1 MRPSRRP
8 RETLAPP
15 PPSCPALRPPLSP
28 LRARMCVEKIIANHR
43 DLRGQWLKKEPGFDE
58 CHHRAASNRAGAH
71 GRSRHPSSHCQ
82 HSMSAE
88 ERGLHVAPPRAPG
101 LCGRSSTAPG
111 CNPPAPC
118 GSTVRDTP
126 TPTSPPRSPAS
137 SALRGRA
144 YRGALS
150 CVISPLRRAD
160 HLLRF
165 RSCQITHAQL
175 PLRDTAAAG
184 FEIGVSKLFQTISK
198 RLDHFLP

>member
-111 CNPPAPC
+111 CNPSARCNVAPR
-118 GSTVRDTP
+118 GVRKP
-126 TPTSPPRSPAS
+126 GARRSRLNCQSRLHAHH
-137 SALRGRA
+137 
-144 YRGALS
+144 
-150 CVISPLRRAD
+150 ISMPSVRNTR
-160 HLLRF
+160 
-165 RSCQITHAQL
+165 
-175 PLRDTAAAG
+175 LRDYADCSIHSQLRYYAREADDQSNRNST
-184 FEIGVSKLFQTISK
+184 IGNTILPKFLELK
-198 RLDHFLP
+198 RLP